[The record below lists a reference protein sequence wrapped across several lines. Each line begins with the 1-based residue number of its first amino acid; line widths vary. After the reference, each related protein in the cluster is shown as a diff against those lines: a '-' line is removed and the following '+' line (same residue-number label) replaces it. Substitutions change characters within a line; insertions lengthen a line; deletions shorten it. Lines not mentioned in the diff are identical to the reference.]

1 MEPSLNPHHKD
12 NLDVINPEDREVNQ
26 FRVKTIFDSSG
37 GLATK
42 YKSFMVGEGSWWS
55 LIKYEVIVTFFGW
68 IPGAFGLFLRSIFYP
83 FLFKKVGK
91 KVIFGRDMIIRS
103 PHKIIIGDR
112 VFIDDGVSLDAKGG
126 TNQGI
131 RIGNDVFI
139 GQGSI
144 LQAKNGDIAL
154 EDEVNISYYSTLTST
169 TLLRIGSRTFIG
181 PYCLLM
187 SGGEHDY
194 LSDDMGVGDCLPLEI
209 GSDCWIAAKVVIL
222 QNCHIGNHSVIGAN
236 SLVNSPIPPDSI
248 AVGTPA
254 RVIKSLPKKE

>member
-1 MEPSLNPHHKD
+1 MESPLAPHENDNPQVMK
-12 NLDVINPEDREVNQ
+12 PEDREVNQ

-37 GLATK
+37 GLASK

-55 LIKYEVIVTFFGW
+55 LIKYEVIITLFGW
-68 IPGAFGLFLRSIFYP
+68 IPGAFGLFLRSMFYP

-91 KVIFGRDMIIRS
+91 KVIFGRDLSIRS
-103 PHKIIIGDR
+103 SYKISIGDR
-112 VFIDDGVSLDAKGG
+112 VFIDDGVMLDAKGT

-144 LQAKNGDIAL
+144 LQAKNGDMVL
-154 EDEVNISYYSTLTST
+154 EDEVNISYYSTLSST
-169 TLLRIGSRTFIG
+169 TLLRIGPRTFIG
-181 PYCLLM
+181 PYCLVM

-194 LSDDMGVGDCLPLEI
+194 LSEDLGVGDCLPLEI
-209 GSDCWIAAKVVIL
+209 GSDCWIAAKVIVL

-236 SLVNSPIPPDSI
+236 SLVNTPIPPDSI

-254 RVIKSLPKKE
+254 RVVKNLPPKD

>member
-1 MEPSLNPHHKD
+1 MKPPHNLHDKENPPVMK
-12 NLDVINPEDREVNQ
+12 PEDREVNQ
-26 FRVKTIFDSSG
+26 FLVKTIFDSSG
-37 GLATK
+37 GLASK

-55 LIKYEVIVTFFGW
+55 LIKYEIIITLFGW
-68 IPGAFGLFLRSIFYP
+68 IPGALGLFLRSLFYP

-103 PHKIIIGDR
+103 PHKISIGDR
-112 VFIDDGVSLDAKGG
+112 VFIDDGVLLDAKGA

-131 RIGNDVFI
+131 QIGNDVYI

-144 LQAKNGDIAL
+144 LADKNGNMIL
-154 EDEVNISYYSTLTST
+154 EDGVNIGYYSTLSST

-194 LSDDMGVGDCLPLEI
+194 QSEYMGVGDCLPLEI
-209 GSDCWIAAKVVIL
+209 GSDCWIAAKVIVF

-236 SLVNSPIPPDSI
+236 SLVNSPIPSDSI
-248 AVGTPA
+248 AIGTPA
-254 RVIKSLPKKE
+254 RVIKTLPLKD

>member
-1 MEPSLNPHHKD
+1 MESPLAPHENDNPQ
-12 NLDVINPEDREVNQ
+12 VMNPEDREVNQ

-37 GLATK
+37 GLASK

-55 LIKYEVIVTFFGW
+55 LIKYEIIITLFGW
-68 IPGAFGLFLRSIFYP
+68 IPGAFGLFLRSLFYP

-91 KVIFGRDMIIRS
+91 KVIFGRDLSIRS
-103 PHKIIIGDR
+103 SYKISIGDR
-112 VFIDDGVSLDAKGG
+112 VFIDDNVLLDAKGT

-131 RIGNDVFI
+131 LIGNDVFI

-144 LQAKNGDIAL
+144 LQAKNGDMIL
-154 EDEVNISYYSTLTST
+154 EDEVNIGYYSTLSST
-169 TLLRIGSRTFIG
+169 TMLHIGPRTFLG
-181 PYCLLM
+181 PYCLVM

-194 LSDDMGVGDCLPLEI
+194 LAEGMGVGDCLPLEI
-209 GSDCWIAAKVVIL
+209 GSDCWIAAKVIVF

-236 SLVNSPIPPDSI
+236 SLVNTPIPPDSI

-254 RVIKSLPKKE
+254 RVVKSLPKKE